1 MRCSYDPAWGCCE
14 RVALWYNQSSQA
26 WTRRQECVTSSMCVI
41 RKNCLSLGQL
51 IALQTIVFLESV
63 VTCLT
68 VAPNQQ
74 DQHSSGS
81 PWQGRCADE
90 GNARTG
96 LSSCRGHAWCIPPCQ
111 KPARKRAKTAQGRGE
126 PPRHRPH
133 PIPGVLQGLGPR
145 NGPEV
150 SMVFGDAW
158 KSLDLPWFASTIS
171 LNYLNL
177 VTICWENTL
186 SFSAGPGCR
195 WLFAATAIHLRR
207 PRLKV
212 VAIAMPYSL
221 WCLILS
227 FGTLSLSHCVLLSPT
242 IDRPWD
248 GLVAA
253 CCGTPW
259 CNVVVPGWTKNW
271 LTCGYTLVQ
280 STWTS
285 RLNCRLVPRLGSCW
299 IAAESKGRVCRA
311 NKCKLSIV
319 YHSIPC
325 VSMFFH

>member
-1 MRCSYDPAWGCCE
+1 MR
-14 RVALWYNQSSQA
+14 
-26 WTRRQECVTSSMCVI
+26 VT
-41 RKNCLSLGQL
+41 
-51 IALQTIVFLESV
+51 
-63 VTCLT
+63 
-68 VAPNQQ
+68 
-74 DQHSSGS
+74 
-81 PWQGRCADE
+81 
-90 GNARTG
+90 
-96 LSSCRGHAWCIPPCQ
+96 
-111 KPARKRAKTAQGRGE
+111 
-126 PPRHRPH
+126 
-133 PIPGVLQGLGPR
+133 QGLACPAVGATHGAYRPAKSQPGKGR
-145 NGPEV
+145 RPPKEEV
-150 SMVFGDAW
+150 SLRDIDPIQFQVSCKDWDQETVQKYPWCLEMLGNLW
-158 KSLDLPWFASTIS
+158 LDLPWFASTIS

-186 SFSAGPGCR
+186 SFSAGPACR

>member
-1 MRCSYDPAWGCCE
+1 
-14 RVALWYNQSSQA
+14 
-26 WTRRQECVTSSMCVI
+26 
-41 RKNCLSLGQL
+41 
-51 IALQTIVFLESV
+51 
-63 VTCLT
+63 
-68 VAPNQQ
+68 
-74 DQHSSGS
+74 
-81 PWQGRCADE
+81 
-90 GNARTG
+90 
-96 LSSCRGHAWCIPPCQ
+96 
-111 KPARKRAKTAQGRGE
+111 
-126 PPRHRPH
+126 
-133 PIPGVLQGLGPR
+133 
-145 NGPEV
+145 
-150 SMVFGDAW
+150 MVFGDAW
-158 KSLDLPWFASTIS
+158 KSLTGFASTIS

-177 VTICWENTL
+177 VIICWENTL

-319 YHSIPC
+319 YHVFHVFPLIQWWNPGRGELSWTLWLHVTSIWFQWMCIPLKC
-325 VSMFFH
+325 G

>member
-1 MRCSYDPAWGCCE
+1 MLD
-14 RVALWYNQSSQA
+14 
-26 WTRRQECVTSSMCVI
+26 
-41 RKNCLSLGQL
+41 
-51 IALQTIVFLESV
+51 
-63 VTCLT
+63 
-68 VAPNQQ
+68 APNQQ

-96 LSSCRGHAWCIPPCQ
+96 LSSWGHAWCIPCQ
-111 KPARKRAKTAQGRGE
+111 KPGKGRR
-126 PPRHRPH
+126 PPKE
-133 PIPGVLQGLGPR
+133 
-145 NGPEV
+145 EV
-150 SMVFGDAW
+150 SLRDIDPIQFQACKDWDQETVQKYPWCLEMGNLW
-158 KSLDLPWFASTIS
+158 LDLPPPFPLIILIW
-171 LNYLNL
+171 YNL
-177 VTICWENTL
+177 VIICWENTL
-186 SFSAGPGCR
+186 SFSAGPGPGCR

-325 VSMFFH
+325 FPCFSTNSTVEPRSRWIVLDVVTSIWFQWMCIPLKCG